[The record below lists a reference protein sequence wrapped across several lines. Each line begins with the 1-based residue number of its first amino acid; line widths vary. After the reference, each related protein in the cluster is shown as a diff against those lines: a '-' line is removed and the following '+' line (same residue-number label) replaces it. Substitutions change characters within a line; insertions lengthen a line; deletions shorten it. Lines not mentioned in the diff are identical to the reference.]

1 MDLIDLINRTS
12 FLGPEFLTW
21 LWFRSEKQQGM
32 FDAGGEI
39 GPFELWFDDKL
50 TVSAPALNAQENLF
64 KGGHPAT
71 SEEARTALRL
81 GKMASEAKLRIVRA
95 GQEWSFSLKAEQLQ
109 STGIK
114 IPAVLSVEDDE
125 VLHERMILLEQL
137 DTMLKS
143 LLRTFLVLRVSKD
156 WDEREV
162 PALRHWVATGGDT
175 EGDIS

>member
-21 LWFRSEKQQGM
+21 LWYRSEKQQGV

-50 TVSAPALNAQENLF
+50 TIGSPAVNAQENLF

-71 SEEARTALRL
+71 SVEARIALRL
-81 GKMASEAKLRIVRA
+81 GKQPSDAKLRIVRA
-95 GQEWSFSLKAEQLQ
+95 GQEWSFSLKADRLEP
-109 STGIK
+109 TGVK
-114 IPAVLSVEDDE
+114 IPAVLSREDEE
-125 VLHERMILLEQL
+125 VLNERMVLIEQL

-143 LLRTFLVLRVSKD
+143 LLAQFLVLRVSPE
-156 WDEREV
+156 WEASEL
-162 PALRHWVATGGDT
+162 PAMRQWVATDGET
-175 EGDIS
+175 L

>member
-21 LWFRSEKQQGM
+21 LWYRSEKQQGV

-50 TVSAPALNAQENLF
+50 TIGSPAVNAQENLF

-71 SEEARTALRL
+71 SVEARIALRL
-81 GKMASEAKLRIVRA
+81 GKQPSDAKLRIVRA
-95 GQEWSFSLKAEQLQ
+95 SQEWSFSLKADRLEP
-109 STGIK
+109 TGVK
-114 IPAVLSVEDDE
+114 IPAVLSREDEE
-125 VLHERMILLEQL
+125 VLNERMVLIEQL

-143 LLRTFLVLRVSKD
+143 LLAQFLVLRVSPE
-156 WDEREV
+156 WGETEL
-162 PALRHWVATGGDT
+162 PAMQRWVATDG
-175 EGDIS
+175 EEI